1 MKAAGYCLNF
11 SGDGFKLLKE
21 QIIKVAESIREI
33 IANEAQKKCVSLM
46 MDIGTKNEKSFLGID
61 VQLVVDKKL
70 VSRSIGM
77 FYFEDGRKSEDI
89 LNLVE
94 KCLQRFGVK
103 IEQVLS
109 VTTDN
114 GPNVKKAAREINA
127 MPSSHH
133 HVNEQLNSTVENSDD
148 EVIDELFACDD
159 FSSLMSQFVAKFHDK
174 ADDDWFLYISG
185 INCCVHTIQ
194 LVMNDAFKMLP
205 STDANI
211 INQCR
216 EVAKFLRLE
225 STRNELRKN
234 NIEIKKIRLDVNTRW
249 CSKLNMV

>member
-127 MPSSHH
+127 MPSS
-133 HVNEQLNSTVENSDD
+133 S
-148 EVIDELFACDD
+148 VIDELFACDD